1 MKKNILLIALLVSSI
16 ANAQFNF
23 SKQTIMENINTSE
36 GVATIQSAD
45 IDGDGDKDLLSGD
58 SYNVKWFENI
68 GGNNT
73 QLVSH
78 KIADFGVKF
87 CSLADIDRDGDS
99 DVVLQSYGTIFWIKN
114 NGLGNFSAPS
124 LLFTTDNV
132 RSISVIDFDL
142 DNDLDILYS
151 YSDWNYS
158 GLSWLENTTG
168 QVFTNRIISLNS
180 KSRAIYAIDIDRD
193 NDVDIFSFNNDTQKL
208 ERFTNNGAFSFTTQ
222 VVTSGRDNDY
232 GTMNFSDIDNDNDL
246 DLIISNSAGYT
257 NSIEELNIFKNNGTG
272 NLTLFRTLVTNGIG
286 LSYITTKDLDNDNDL
301 DILVSCYN
309 DDKLS
314 WFKNTDGQGNFSTI
328 QVINSKLNGVRAIC
342 AYDFDGDSK
351 VDILATSSLDDK
363 IVLHKNL
370 NGLGTFDAE
379 KILTR
384 SINNPVKSISADID
398 NDGDKDVITISE
410 GDGKIS
416 WYKNLDGIGNFGVQN
431 LVETEFI
438 GFGNVVSIDF
448 DNDGDIDI
456 ASGENN
462 SNCCDFFCWYENL
475 DGQGKFGPRKVIS
488 SSLNGVVG
496 LATADLDNDGKNDII
511 RTAAYSATHFNW
523 YKNLGLG
530 VFERR
535 DIFPSDNTYEYNFEN
550 VVVKDI
556 NGDGNKDLILQY
568 GAANSATLSW
578 FLNNGTG
585 SFTERRLPPS
595 FYQGHSFGAEDLD
608 GDGDMDLV
616 SANLSS
622 YYGANKVV
630 WYENLDGNGNFG
642 PLKTI
647 DSAIL
652 GSNFSGYSIDIYP
665 KDLDR
670 DGDIDIVGR
679 SDHNS
684 NVVWYENLDG
694 RGSFAASRTLF
705 TETGFKINSISFD
718 DFNHDGYID
727 ILASI
732 VNDNLLNTVKTDKVI
747 YYKNLGLAFN
757 KINGYLRAGLN
768 IDDCNLPVNNLKVIT
783 NNGTDS
789 YATFTTKTGYYQFYV
804 DPGTY
809 ITTIP
814 TTLRNFNIATPTYH
828 SSTFIG
834 VGNIDVANFCL
845 NPTQIA
851 NDLNV
856 VLVPLSQAR
865 PGFDTTYQIVFNNVG
880 NTQLSGQIKLNFDS
894 SKLTFTSASVTPN
907 LTTNNSLTF
916 DYFNFNPFETRT
928 INLKFRVLSPPT
940 VQINDILAYS
950 LTIDPIINDAT
961 PEDNTHIFKQTV
973 VGSYDPNDITC
984 LEGTKISFIQAQKE
998 LHYII
1003 RFQNTGTASA
1013 INVRVEN
1020 TLDDKLDWNT
1030 FQLINSSHND
1040 RVEIKNGNKVSFF
1053 FDKINL
1059 PRSATNEPAS
1069 HGFISYKIKPK
1080 ANVVVGDIFAN
1091 KADIFFDY
1099 NQPIVTNTELTEIV
1113 AVLATNDYESNSI
1126 EFSFYPLP
1134 ISDILIIDSKNEI
1147 VKIEIFNELGQ
1158 KVLSNLN
1165 QNTIN
1170 VSSLSSGLY
1179 ICRATDKTYNY
1190 ASKKVI
1196 KK

>member
-1 MKKNILLIALLVSSI
+1 MKKNIILIFLLVYSI
-16 ANAQFNF
+16 SNAQFNF
-23 SKQTIMENINTSE
+23 SKQTIMENINATE
-36 GVATIQSAD
+36 GVTTIQSAD

-68 GGNNT
+68 GGNNA

-78 KIADFGVKF
+78 KIADFGIKF
-87 CSLADIDRDGDS
+87 CTFADIDNDGDS
-99 DVVLQSYGTIFWIKN
+99 DVVVQSYGTIYWIKN

-124 LLFTTDNV
+124 LLLTTNIV

-151 YSDWNYS
+151 YSDSYYS

-168 QVFTNRIISLNS
+168 QVFTNRVISLNS

-193 NDVDIFSFNNDTQKL
+193 NDVDIFSFNYDTQKL
-208 ERFTNNGAFSFTTQ
+208 ERFTNNGALSFTTQ
-222 VVTSGRDNDY
+222 VITNGRDNEY
-232 GTMNFSDIDNDNDL
+232 GTMNFSDIDNDNDF
-246 DLIISNSAGYT
+246 DLIVSNSAGYT

-272 NLTLFRTLVTNGIG
+272 TLTLFKTLVTNGIG
-286 LSYITTKDLDNDNDL
+286 LSHIITKDLDNDNDL

-314 WFKNTDGQGNFSTI
+314 WFKNTDSQGNFSTI
-328 QVINSKLNGVRAIC
+328 QVINSKLNGAKAIC

-351 VDILATSSLDDK
+351 VDVLAASPLDDK
-363 IVLHKNL
+363 IVWHKNL
-370 NGLGTFDAE
+370 NGLGTFDIE

-398 NDGDKDVITISE
+398 NDGDKDVVSISE
-410 GDGKIS
+410 TDGKIS

-438 GFGNVVSIDF
+438 GFGNVVAIDF

-475 DGQGKFGPRKVIS
+475 DGQGKFGSRKVIS
-488 SSLNGVVG
+488 SSLDGVVG
-496 LATADLDNDGKNDII
+496 LATADLDNDGKNDLI
-511 RTAAYSATHFNW
+511 RTAAFSGTHFNW

-530 VFERR
+530 IFESR
-535 DIFPSDNTYEYNFEN
+535 DIFPSDNTYQYSFEN

-556 NGDGNKDLILQY
+556 NGDGNKDLVLQY

-578 FLNNGTG
+578 FLNNGSG
-585 SFTERRLPPS
+585 SFTERRLPQN

-608 GDGDMDLV
+608 LDGDMDLV

-622 YYGANKVV
+622 FYGTNKVV

-647 DSAIL
+647 DPAIP

-665 KDLDR
+665 KDLDC

-684 NVVWYENLDG
+684 NIVWYENIDG
-694 RGSFAASRTLF
+694 KGNFAASRTLF
-705 TETGFKINSISFD
+705 TETGFKINSIFFD
-718 DFNHDGYID
+718 DFNNDGYVD

-732 VNDNLLNTVKTDKVI
+732 VNDNYLNTVKTDKVI

-757 KINGYLRAGLN
+757 KINGYVRAGLN
-768 IDDCNLPVNNLKVIT
+768 ADDCNLPVNNLRVIT
-783 NNGTDS
+783 NNGTETIS
-789 YATFTTKTGYYQFYV
+789 TFTTKTGYYQFYV
-804 DPGTY
+804 NPGTY
-809 ITTIP
+809 TTTIP
-814 TTLRNFNIATPTYH
+814 STLRNFNIAIPTSH
-828 SSTFIG
+828 SSTFNGI
-834 VGNIDVANFCL
+834 GNIDVANFCL
-845 NPTQIA
+845 NPTQIT

-856 VLVPLSQAR
+856 VLVPLSQAI

-894 SKLTFTSASVTPN
+894 SKLTFTSSSVTPN
-907 LTTNNSLTF
+907 LITSNLLTF
-916 DYFNFNPFETRT
+916 DYLNFNPFETRT

-940 VQINDILAYS
+940 VQINDILSYS
-950 LTIDPIINDAT
+950 LTIDPMTNDAT
-961 PEDNTHIFKQTV
+961 PEDNTHIFNQIV

-984 LEGTKISFIQAQKE
+984 LEGSQISLVQAQKE
-998 LHYII
+998 LHYTI
-1003 RFQNTGTASA
+1003 RFQNTGTSSA

-1020 TLDDKLDWNT
+1020 TLDNKLDWNT
-1030 FQLINSSHND
+1030 FQLINASHNN
-1040 RVEIKNGNKVSFF
+1040 RVEIKNGNRVTFF

-1059 PRSATNEPAS
+1059 PRSTTNEPAS

-1080 ANVVVGDIFAN
+1080 SNVVVGDIFAN

-1099 NQPIVTNTELTEIV
+1099 NLPIVTNTALTEIV
-1113 AVLATNDYESNSI
+1113 SALGTNDYESNSTG
-1126 EFSFYPLP
+1126 FSFYPSP
-1134 ISDILIIDSKNEI
+1134 ISDVLTIDSKEKI
-1147 VKIEIFNELGQ
+1147 VKIEVFNELGQ
-1158 KVLSNLN
+1158 IVLSNSN
-1165 QNTIN
+1165 QNSIN
-1170 VSSLSSGLY
+1170 FSSLSTGMY
-1179 ICRATDKTYNY
+1179 ICRATDENNNCEI
-1190 ASKKVI
+1190 KKVI